1 MELFNNVTRDEF
13 LHLGMDEIYYPCWNS
28 SPKIKAFMVEHGYN
42 KISEVQEHYTRR
54 HLDMIRNIGARAI
67 IWQDPIEE
75 DVNVDKNVIVQV
87 WKSPERGHPKSWQA
101 YLQV

>member
-54 HLDMIRNIGARAI
+54 
-67 IWQDPIEE
+67 
-75 DVNVDKNVIVQV
+75 
-87 WKSPERGHPKSWQA
+87 
-101 YLQV
+101 